1 MPAPKLFVFD
11 AYGTLFDVHGP
22 ARLLADE
29 LGPVAEQLSEIWRVK
44 QLEYSW
50 LRGLM
55 GRYVPFS
62 EVTREALSFAFGA
75 CGLAENRPLE
85 KRLMQAYQSVP
96 AYPDVVPTL
105 DALLKAGRKTAILTN
120 GSKNMIGSAV
130 KNADL
135 ESRITAI
142 LSVDDVK
149 TFKPHPSVYQMVLD
163 RFAVETSDVCFITSN
178 GWDAAG
184 AGAFGFRVVWLN
196 RFNRTPET
204 LGPSPNAV
212 VSNMTSLPGLFA

>member
-29 LGPVAEQLSEIWRVK
+29 LGPVADQLSEIWRVK

-62 EVTREALSFAFGA
+62 EVTREALAFAFGA

-96 AYPDVVPTL
+96 AYADVVPTL
-105 DALLKAGRKTAILTN
+105 DALLGAGCRTAILTN

-135 ESRITAI
+135 ENRITAI

-163 RFAVETSDVCFITSN
+163 RFAVEPSDVCFITSN

-196 RFNRTPET
+196 RFNRTQET
-204 LGPSPNAV
+204 LGPAPNAV
-212 VSNMTSLPGLFA
+212 LSDMTSLPGLFA

>member
-29 LGPVAEQLSEIWRVK
+29 LGPIAEQLSEIWRVK

-50 LRGLM
+50 LRGMM

-75 CGLAENRPLE
+75 CGLKENRVLE
-85 KRLMQAYQSVP
+85 KQLMQAYLSVP
-96 AYPDVVPTL
+96 AYPDVIPAL
-105 DALLKAGRKTAILTN
+105 DALLGAGCKTAILTN
-120 GSKNMIGSAV
+120 GSKNMIASAV

-135 ESRITAI
+135 ESRVTAI

-163 RFAVETSDVCFITSN
+163 RFSVDAADVCFITSN

-184 AGAFGFRVVWLN
+184 AGAFGFQVVWLN

-204 LGPSPNAV
+204 LGPAPGAV
-212 VSNMTSLPGLFA
+212 LPDMGSLPKLFF